1 MTDRERLDR
10 YLDGQ
15 LDAGARASFE
25 AALARDSSLRA
36 EVELQRRI
44 DGALEGA
51 VAQGDPDAILARA
64 RATRARRARSRKIV
78 RVVLALGVFLA
89 VAAALAWW
97 LAPAPEEPAPGYKRG
112 PPRPLQV
119 IYAERVQTG
128 FKPDWV
134 CKDDKEFADTFK
146 KELGVPLAVVTVP
159 QVAMVGL
166 AYTSSLSSQTVAFL
180 ARVGEREVIVFVDT
194 LKHDSHPKLPADSKL
209 HLFRSELGG
218 LVLYELTP
226 LDEPHVAALFKE
238 AQGK

>member
-1 MTDRERLDR
+1 MTDRERIDR

-44 DGALEGA
+44 DASLAAG
-51 VAQGDPDAILARA
+51 VPRGDPDAVLERA
-64 RATRARRARSRKIV
+64 RQTRARRARTRTLV
-78 RVVLALGVFLA
+78 RVGVVLGVFLA
-89 VAAALAWW
+89 VAGALAWW
-97 LAPAPEEPAPGYKRG
+97 LAPAAEEAPPAYKRG

-146 KELGVPLAVVTVP
+146 KEVGIPLAFAPTPTVG
-159 QVAMVGL
+159 MVGL
-166 AYTSSLSSQTVAFL
+166 AYTTSLSSQTVAFL
-180 ARVGEREVIVFVDT
+180 ARVDGREVIVFVDT
-194 LKHDSHPKLPADSKL
+194 IKHDSHPKLPADSKL
-209 HLFRSELGG
+209 HLFRSELPG

-226 LDEPHVAALFKE
+226 LEEPHVAALFKE
-238 AQGK
+238 AGGK